1 MSNPAVC
8 LLAENNING
17 KALRIEDNLGEAVHI
32 HLGDIRVSLTT
43 SEFDDFYKSV
53 LVATEELLGLE
64 SIDLKSLD
72 ITSLDWNWLENYHHL
87 RGIAH
92 KNVRLNDLYTVKQ
105 QKDGTNKI
113 IAIKDSIFVKALDGN
128 DKELKQYKEVN
139 MHNETTVSR
148 LDAVYNMIKE
158 CGYPNDGKY
167 IMIDKAG
174 RIFDG
179 DHRVACLYKL
189 YGGDY
194 TIPVIELDFDNQYS
208 EIKLFIK
215 AERKARFKQKSK
227 LFARRIISGPYHF
240 LKKVYVFAKT
250 LKRTRSTEAIA
261 EKGEIFSTFNDVVM
275 YCKEHEL
282 DYYIIDFPTVY
293 DKYKSDKTLVIKD
306 LDLIKDKFISS
317 DLIYRNFN
325 MLYSVSIPIC
335 THLDECNVLVWDK
348 LCCKSLFENAILPLD
363 KLCNRYA
370 FDNFEEKDGVRY
382 ANSIVKMVSIIMNS
396 MLEHGEFNDES
407 MQFIKA
413 NSTLLDDAD
422 LFRLLDKE
430 FFEFT
435 PKLIKLLKEN
445 KFDECVS
452 CYESNLEY

>member
-8 LLAENNING
+8 LLAQNNING
-17 KALRIEDNLGEAVHI
+17 KTLRIEDNLGEAVHI
-32 HLGDIRVSLTT
+32 HLGDIRVSLST
-43 SEFDDFYKSV
+43 SEFDNFYKSV
-53 LVATEELLGLE
+53 LSATEELLRLE
-64 SIDLKSLD
+64 GIDLRSLD

-87 RGIAH
+87 RGITH
-92 KNVRLNDLYTVKQ
+92 KNVRLSDLYTVKQ

-113 IAIKDSIFVKALDGN
+113 IKIKDSIFVKALDGN
-128 DKELKQYKEVN
+128 DEELKQYKEVN
-139 MHNETTVSR
+139 MHNETTLSR
-148 LDAVYNMIKE
+148 LDSVYNMIKE
-158 CGYPNDGKY
+158 YGYPNDGKY

-208 EIKLFIK
+208 EIKHFNK

-227 LFARRIISGPYHF
+227 LFARCIIAGPYLI
-240 LKKVYVFAKT
+240 LKRVYSLVKG
-250 LKRTRSTEAIA
+250 LKRTRRTESIS
-261 EKGEIFSTFNDVVM
+261 EKTIFSTINEAINH
-275 YCKEHEL
+275 CHENEL
-282 DYYIIDFPTVY
+282 DYYIIDFPIIY

-306 LDLIKDKFISS
+306 FDLIKDKFISS
-317 DLIYRNFN
+317 DLAYGNYN
-325 MLYSVSIPIC
+325 MLYSVSRPIC
-335 THLDECNVLVWDK
+335 THLDECNVLVCDK

-363 KLCNRYA
+363 KSCNRYA
-370 FDNFEEKDGVRY
+370 FENFEEKDGVRY
-382 ANSIVKMVSIIMNS
+382 ANSIVKMISIIMNS
-396 MLEHGEFNDES
+396 MLEHGGFNDES
-407 MQFIKA
+407 MRFIKA
-413 NSTLLDDAD
+413 NSTLLDDTK
-422 LFRLLDKE
+422 LFSLLDKE